1 MVGQKNVYQFD
12 GHYYPAMS
20 DADLAAIRER
30 KLREYQ
36 RKLGTKESK
45 PEAISS
51 EEVLNRIFKDRAW
64 EVFNTASQQFPE
76 AMSKVKDVLVKL
88 ASSGRLTEV
97 TGEELFLFLRKLGLY
112 VRLNTRSIMQVTGN
126 RNRWKKK

>member
-1 MVGQKNVYQFD
+1 
-12 GHYYPAMS
+12 MS

-36 RKLGTKESK
+36 KRLTPKEDK
-45 PEAISS
+45 PKTVNQQ
-51 EEVLNRIFKDRAW
+51 EVLDKIFRDRAW

-76 AMSKVKDVLVKL
+76 AMSKVREVLVKL

-97 TGEELFLFLRKLGLY
+97 TGEELYFFLRKLGVN
-112 VRLNTRSIMQVTGN
+112 VRLDTKINYASHGELKSLEEKMKEEMRKT
-126 RNRWKKK
+126 

>member
-1 MVGQKNVYQFD
+1 
-12 GHYYPAMS
+12 MS

-36 RKLGTKESK
+36 KRLVPKEDK
-45 PEAISS
+45 PKKVNQQ
-51 EEVLNRIFKDRAW
+51 EVLSKIFRDRAW

-76 AMSKVKDVLVKL
+76 AMSRVREVLVKL

-97 TGEELFLFLRKLGLY
+97 TGEELYFFLRKLGVD
-112 VRLNTRSIMQVTGN
+112 VRLDTKINYASHGELKSLEEKMKEEMQKT
-126 RNRWKKK
+126 

>member
-1 MVGQKNVYQFD
+1 
-12 GHYYPAMS
+12 MS

-36 RKLGTKESK
+36 RRLDTKENK
-45 PEAISS
+45 PEGISS

-64 EVFNTASQQFPE
+64 EVFTTASQQFPD

-88 ASSGRLTEV
+88 ASSGRLAEV
-97 TGEELFLFLRKLGLY
+97 TGEELFLFLRKLGFD
-112 VRLNTRSIMQVTGN
+112 VRLNTKINYSSHGQSKSLEEKVKEELRKT
-126 RNRWKKK
+126 

>member
-1 MVGQKNVYQFD
+1 
-12 GHYYPAMS
+12 MS

-36 RKLGTKESK
+36 KRLAPKEDK
-45 PEAISS
+45 PKTVNQQ
-51 EEVLNRIFKDRAW
+51 EVLDKIFRDRAW

-76 AMSKVKDVLVKL
+76 AMSRVREVLVKL

-97 TGEELFLFLRKLGLY
+97 TGEELYFFLRKLGVD
-112 VRLNTRSIMQVTGN
+112 VRLDTKINYASHGELKSLEEKMKEEMQKT
-126 RNRWKKK
+126 